1 MKILTLTFLL
11 SFTIL
16 AKSQNYKVVKFN
28 EVEKILQSDNDTLYI
43 LNFWATWCQ
52 PCVKELPYFEEVNAQ
67 FKDEKFQ
74 LVLISMDFKS
84 DLTKR
89 VEPFLEKQQLK
100 STVWFLDETKQNDFI
115 PKVEDSWS
123 GAIPFTL
130 MIRGSDDFRYW
141 KEGEWTLKELNEKI
155 QEAL

>member
-16 AKSQNYKVVKFN
+16 AKSQDYKVVKFN
-28 EVEKILQSDNDTLYI
+28 EVEKMLKAKNDTLYV

-52 PCVKELPYFEEVNAQ
+52 PCVKELPYFEEVNAEY
-67 FKDEKFQ
+67 KDEKMQ

-115 PKVEDSWS
+115 PKVEDGWS
-123 GAIPFTL
+123 GAIPFTI
-130 MIRGSDDFRYW
+130 MVRGSDGFRYW
-141 KEGEWTLKELNEKI
+141 KEGKWTLKELHDKINEV
-155 QEAL
+155 L